1 MKGMD
6 IKPCYILLD
15 RLPRAQLQ
23 IAPLTI
29 GREKGSLFSG
39 GWEKADLVLFS
50 YTSLSN
56 ASGSPT
62 RNRSKNSTPTPN
74 RYPWLLRSSFQSPS
88 QGGAGELTGQRA
100 QPPASLPPVLCAQRR
115 ARGDSGQRRLRS
127 RGCSSMNEWAVSWA
141 PGVHLNPSCRPLC
154 CPRLSFPSSSH
165 LVIPA
170 TVSRPRNP
178 H

>member
-1 MKGMD
+1 MKVRD

-29 GREKGSLFSG
+29 DRERGSLFSG

-74 RYPWLLRSSFQSPS
+74 RYPWLLRSSFQRVLAKEGLASS
-88 QGGAGELTGQRA
+88 QGRGLSRLPPFPQFSGHSGEQGAT
-100 QPPASLPPVLCAQRR
+100 PASEDC
-115 ARGDSGQRRLRS
+115 
-127 RGCSSMNEWAVSWA
+127 CSSMNEWAVSWA